1 MATYWKSQPKHHCDF
16 CKCWIADNKPSIDF
30 HERGKRHKENVEKKL
45 KDLRQKG
52 HEQFKIQQTLD
63 QDLIK
68 MEQEALK
75 KFKKDLEND
84 PALAAEYRAKA
95 VAAAASEAAAAKQ
108 KEGLLQAARKLHK
121 QGLAKKQ
128 PEQANTSSTE
138 KVTPSTA
145 EATSKA
151 VKSESDAT
159 SSSVE
164 TAAQC
169 VWLEGTSPEGDTYYW
184 NSVTGESQWEKPE
197 DYIATDESTAFKNQG
212 VEDAVNETTE
222 QGEDKLVS
230 SESDEEQDT
239 GESDEEKTV
248 VADLKPAQASQKLL
262 PPGTEAEKSEE
273 SDSDE
278 ESEEEPEKI
287 ETDKKPAKRKMN
299 NPYGSWATIIPDN
312 TPPVDL
318 QLPTPDRPHFKPV
331 VPQAAQFQPRER
343 MKFKER
349 TVTTLSTS
357 SSSSSSSGQTSFKKR
372 KFGGGGRSIRQRD
385 SDT

>member
-68 MEQEALK
+68 MEQDALK

-95 VAAAASEAAAAKQ
+95 VAAAATEAAAAKQ

-128 PEQANTSSTE
+128 LGQPNTSNTQ

-145 EATSKA
+145 QATSQA

-184 NSVTGESQWEKPE
+184 NSATGESQWEKPE
-197 DYIATDESTAFKNQG
+197 DYVATDESTAFKNQA
-212 VEDAVNETTE
+212 VEEAVNETTE
-222 QGEDKLVS
+222 QGDSNDKLDS
-230 SESDEEQDT
+230 SESDEE
-239 GESDEEKTV
+239 KMV
-248 VADLKPAQASQKLL
+248 VADSKPAKAPRELL
-262 PPGTEAEKSEE
+262 PPRTEAEKSEE

-278 ESEEEPEKI
+278 ESEEEPEKT
-287 ETDKKPAKRKMN
+287 ETDKKPAKKKMN

-349 TVTTLSTS
+349 TVTTLSTPS
-357 SSSSSSSGQTSFKKR
+357 SSSSSSSGQASFKKR

>member
-68 MEQEALK
+68 MEQDALK

-95 VAAAASEAAAAKQ
+95 VAAAATEAAAAKQ

-128 PEQANTSSTE
+128 LGQPNTSNTQ

-145 EATSKA
+145 QATSQA

-184 NSVTGESQWEKPE
+184 NSATGESQWEKPE
-197 DYIATDESTAFKNQG
+197 DYVATDESTAFKNQA
-212 VEDAVNETTE
+212 VEEAVNETTE
-222 QGEDKLVS
+222 QGDSNDKLDS
-230 SESDEEQDT
+230 SESDEEKQM
-239 GESDEEKTV
+239 V
-248 VADLKPAQASQKLL
+248 VADSKPAKAPRELL
-262 PPGTEAEKSEE
+262 PPRTEAEKSEE

-278 ESEEEPEKI
+278 ESEEEPEKT
-287 ETDKKPAKRKMN
+287 ETDKKPAKKKMN

-349 TVTTLSTS
+349 TVTTLSTPS
-357 SSSSSSSGQTSFKKR
+357 SSSSSSSGQASFKKR